1 MSKTFAVALLLALVV
16 CSGSGQEA
24 RKASS
29 QAGQEAK
36 KDSPEQIVQKQVEAY
51 NRHDLESF
59 LGFYAPDVKLYDFPD
74 QERSSGLDAMRKTY
88 GKLFA
93 DNPDLKVDIPKRIAQ
108 GDTVIDQEFI
118 FVNENRRGRAVAIYR
133 VKDGKIVAV
142 WFVR

>member
-1 MSKTFAVALLLALVV
+1 MWKTLAVASLSVLVP

-24 RKASS
+24 R
-29 QAGQEAK
+29 

-51 NRHDLESF
+51 NRHDLVAF
-59 LGFYAPDVKLYDFPD
+59 LSFYASDVKLYDFPD
-74 QERSSGLDAMRKTY
+74 KERSSGLDAMRKTY

-93 DNPDLKVDIPKRIAQ
+93 DNPDLKVDIPKRIVQ

-118 FVNENRRGRAVAIYR
+118 FVNENRRLKAVAIYR
-133 VKDGKIVAV
+133 VVDGKIAAV